1 MTIIYATRVED
12 DRKIKIGRQI
22 ERQRN
27 GMRAVEKRKE
37 KKKKRK
43 ERRK

>member
-1 MTIIYATRVED
+1 MTIIYATCVED

-37 KKKKRK
+37 KEKKRK